1 MAKEL
6 WINLPVKD
14 VEKSK
19 DFFTKIGFSL
29 NTEHGDNNEMACVQL
44 GEKQFNVLLF
54 AEKSFRDFTK
64 NDLTDTSKST
74 ETLISF
80 DAESRAEVDETASKV
95 FEAGGTIFSEPGEI
109 EGWMYGFAFCD
120 LDGHRW
126 NQVFMDTGKMPK
138 SK

>member
-19 DFFTKIGFSL
+19 EFFSKIGFSP
-29 NTEHGDNNEMACVQL
+29 NTEHGASDEMACVQL

-54 AEKSFRDFTK
+54 AENKFKGFTK
-64 NDLTDTSKST
+64 NELTDTGKST

-80 DAESRAEVDETASKV
+80 DAENKAEVDETARKV
-95 FEAGGTIFSEPGEI
+95 FEAGGRIFSEPSEI
-109 EGWMYGFAFCD
+109 EGWMYGFAFAD

-126 NQVFMDTGKMPK
+126 NQVYMDMSKMPK
-138 SK
+138 P

>member
-19 DFFTKIGFSL
+19 EFFTKIGFSL
-29 NTEHGDNNEMACVQL
+29 NTEHCETGEMACVQL
-44 GEKQFNVLLF
+44 GEKKFNVVLI
-54 AEKSFRDFTK
+54 AENAFKSFTK
-64 NDLTDTSKST
+64 NDLTDTKEST

-80 DAESRAEVDETASKV
+80 DAENTEEIDETARKV
-95 FEAGGTIFSEPGEI
+95 FEAGGRIFSEPAEI

-126 NQVFMDTGKMPK
+126 NQVFMDMGKMPK
-138 SK
+138 GK

>member
-19 DFFTKIGFSL
+19 KFFNAIGFSL
-29 NTEHGDNNEMACVQL
+29 NTEHGASDEMACVQL
-44 GEKQFNVLLF
+44 GEKQFNVVLF
-54 AEKSFRDFTK
+54 AENTFKSFTK
-64 NDLTDTSKST
+64 NELTDTAKST

-80 DAESRAEVDETASKV
+80 DAENAEEVDETARKV
-95 FEAGGTIFSEPGEI
+95 FEAGGRIFSEPSEI
-109 EGWMYGFAFCD
+109 EGWMYGFAFAD

-126 NQVFMDTGKMPK
+126 NQVFMDMGKMPK
-138 SK
+138 Q